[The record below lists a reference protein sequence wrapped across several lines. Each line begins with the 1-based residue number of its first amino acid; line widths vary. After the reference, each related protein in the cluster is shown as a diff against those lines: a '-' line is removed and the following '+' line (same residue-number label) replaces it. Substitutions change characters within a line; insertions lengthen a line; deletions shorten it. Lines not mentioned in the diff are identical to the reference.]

1 MLEALGIFD
10 QVVNSKYFIRA
21 AVILFLNKI
30 DLFREKLHSGLS
42 PISRY
47 FPEYHGGRN
56 DIQAGQAYFTRKF
69 KKLIRSPEKE
79 MYTHYTNATDTTLLK
94 ITMQS
99 VQDIIVSRNLHN
111 LIL

>member
-10 QVVNSKYFIRA
+10 QVVNSKYFVKA

-30 DLFREKLHSGLS
+30 DLFREKLQSGLS

-47 FPEYHGGRN
+47 FPDFHGGRT
-56 DIQAGQAYFTRKF
+56 DITQGQAYFNRKF
-69 KKLIRSPEKE
+69 RRLIRNPDKE
-79 MYTHYTNATDTTLLK
+79 MYTHFTNATDTTLLK

-99 VQDIIVSRNLHN
+99 VQDIIVSRNLHQ

>member
-10 QVVNSKYFIRA
+10 QVVNSRYFINA
-21 AVILFLNKI
+21 AVILFLNKM
-30 DLFREKLHSGLS
+30 DLFKEKLQSGLS

-47 FPEYHGGRN
+47 FPDFHGGRT
-56 DIQAGQAYFTRKF
+56 DVQAGQQYFAKKF
-69 KKLIRSPEKE
+69 KRLIRNPEKE

-94 ITMQS
+94 ITMDS